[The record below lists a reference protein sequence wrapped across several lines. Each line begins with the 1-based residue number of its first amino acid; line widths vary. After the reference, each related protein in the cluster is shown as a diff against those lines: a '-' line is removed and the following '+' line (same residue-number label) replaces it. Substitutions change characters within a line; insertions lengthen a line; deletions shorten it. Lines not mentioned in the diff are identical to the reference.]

1 MPIDVQTLLKATVEA
16 GASDL
21 HVSAGMPP
29 LIRVRGD
36 MVRSPAPALTDA
48 DARTMLHTLMSDEQ
62 RKEFKERRDIDFAFE
77 LPGLCRFRA
86 NIFEQRR
93 GIGGVFRVIATKIKT
108 LEELGTPRVLKDLA
122 MKDHG
127 LVLVTGPTGSGKSTT
142 LAAMIDYVNSSRP
155 GHIITIEDPIEFVH
169 ESKSCLINQREVGSH
184 TDSFSAALRSALRE
198 DPDIILVGELRD
210 LETTALAI
218 TAAETGHLVFGTLH
232 TNSASKTID
241 RLIDIFP
248 AERQS
253 QVRTMVSE
261 SLEGVIA
268 QTLLP
273 TSDGKS
279 RVAAI
284 EILVGV
290 SALRNLIRE
299 DKTTQIQSVMQVGG
313 QHGMQT
319 LDMALKEL
327 VITGKI
333 TREVAVERSTNPKLF
348 EAAVPGGATHAGGTP
363 ASGGPPAGTGAPAG
377 TGGARNN

>member
-1 MPIDVQTLLKATVEA
+1 MAMDIQTLLRATVEA

-21 HVSAGMPP
+21 HMSAGMPP

-48 DARTMLHTLMSDEQ
+48 DARIMLQTLMSDEQ
-62 RKEFKERRDIDFAFE
+62 RKEFQTKRDIDFAFE

-108 LEELGTPRVLKDLA
+108 LEELGTPRVLKDLS

-142 LAAMIDYVNSSRP
+142 LAAMIDYVNSNRP

-184 TDSFSAALRSALRE
+184 TDSFSSALRSALRE

-268 QTLLP
+268 QTLIP
-273 TSDGKS
+273 TVDGKS

-333 TREVAVERSTNPKLF
+333 TREAALERSTNPKLF
-348 EAAVPGGATHAGGTP
+348 EASV
-363 ASGGPPAGTGAPAG
+363 SGGAPAA
-377 TGGARNN
+377 GGFPAGAPAPAGVGAARNS